1 MISLVVLLSCSVRS
15 STLQGFVVVAGLIIL
30 GSRSGLLMEMSAIN
44 LSFRGGG
51 VDVIVCDVTAWLSV
65 LGHLL
70 PVGGT
75 GVVLREP
82 LVCMPCVARVARW
95 AACCNSLR
103 ARVSSFQMLV
113 PFW

>member
-1 MISLVVLLSCSVRS
+1 
-15 STLQGFVVVAGLIIL
+15 
-30 GSRSGLLMEMSAIN
+30 MEMSAIN
-44 LSFRGGG
+44 LLFRGVG
-51 VDVIVCDVTAWLSV
+51 VDVIVCDVTAWIGV

-75 GVVLREP
+75 GVVLGEP

-103 ARVSSFQMLV
+103 ARVSSFHMLL
-113 PFW
+113 PFWW